1 MTDQSFSLV
10 PFPSATVLPSVTME
24 GTFARRAG
32 TLTVRHTLRGR
43 LGEVVIPEPAA
54 MPARKRGLWE
64 ETCFEFFFAVRTSP
78 RYWEVNLSPAGH
90 WNVYRFAAYRQG
102 MEEERDFLSL
112 PFRVERQ
119 SDSLS
124 LGLELDLKRI
134 ARADQVL
141 EVAVSA
147 VTKQRDGSVAHWA
160 LAHRGPKPDFHR
172 RESFVV
178 VL

>member
-1 MTDQSFSLV
+1 MNNQSFSLQ
-10 PFPSATVLPSVTME
+10 PFPSARPLPSVTMG
-24 GTFARRAG
+24 GTIARHANALAIRY
-32 TLTVRHTLRGR
+32 TLLGR

-54 MPARKRGLWE
+54 MPARKGGLWE

-90 WNVYRFAAYRQG
+90 WNVYRFASYRRE
-102 MEEERDFLSL
+102 MEEETVFSSL

-124 LGLELDLKRI
+124 LSLELDVKRI

-141 EVAVSA
+141 EVAISA
-147 VTKQRDGSVAHWA
+147 VLKHKDGSMTYWA
-160 LAHRGPKPDFHR
+160 LTYLGSQPDFHR
-172 RESFVV
+172 RDSFIVA
-178 VL
+178 L

>member
-1 MTDQSFSLV
+1 MNDQSFSLA
-10 PFPSATVLPSVTME
+10 PFPSARPLPSVTID
-24 GTFARRAG
+24 GTIARHAG
-32 TLTVRHTLRGR
+32 TLTVSYALRGR
-43 LGEVVIPEPAA
+43 LEEVVIPEPAA
-54 MPARKRGLWE
+54 VPARKRGLWE
-64 ETCFEFFFAVRTSP
+64 ETCFELFFAVRTSP

-90 WNVYRFAAYRQG
+90 WNVYRFASYRQE
-102 MEEERDFLSL
+102 MEEETDFSSL

-124 LGLELDLKRI
+124 LSLELDLKRI
-134 ARADQVL
+134 ARAVQVL

>member
-1 MTDQSFSLV
+1 MKDQCFSLQ
-10 PFPSATVLPSVTME
+10 PFPSAGPRPCFQVTGSIARCSNRLAIRYALPGPLAEFT
-24 GTFARRAG
+24 
-32 TLTVRHTLRGR
+32 
-43 LGEVVIPEPAA
+43 IPAPAA
-54 MPARKRGLWE
+54 MPTRNHGLWE
-64 ETCFEFFFAVRTSP
+64 ETCFELFLAVMDLP
-78 RYWEVNLSPAGH
+78 GYWECNLSPAGH

-134 ARADQVL
+134 ARVDQVL
-141 EVAVSA
+141 DVAVSA
-147 VTKQRDGSVAHWA
+147 VLKRKDGSLSYWA
-160 LAHRGPKPDFHR
+160 LTHRGPQPDFHR

-178 VL
+178 AL